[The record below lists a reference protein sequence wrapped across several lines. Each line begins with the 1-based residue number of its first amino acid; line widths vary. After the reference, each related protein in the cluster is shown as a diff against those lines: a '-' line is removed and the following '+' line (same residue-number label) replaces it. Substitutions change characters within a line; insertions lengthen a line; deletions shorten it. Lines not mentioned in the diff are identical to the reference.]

1 MSDFKNDLKMLN
13 WANETLAHLTE
24 VNTKVL
30 RAKVIEAENEKPGS
44 SKNKE
49 SMCVVPTYVLSSM
62 IKLLV
67 TDDPESDLYRLAQIL
82 ELLTSGVSF
91 PINVSRAEMYESQLD
106 IFNHVKKISDLMD
119 ETKPLIN
126 DGEDFSPI
134 GWVVDKLLSEIG
146 FYEIF
151 EDEES
156 DDDDDDDDDEEDEK
170 SDKKK
175 PEDKVESKSE
185 SKTESTA
192 DDNAESKD
200 ESKSLD
206 DIRDLIG
213 LLKKLQEIDDQVSEK
228 WNDYR
233 RKHEEKD

>member
-13 WANETLAHLTE
+13 WANETLVHLTE

-44 SKNKE
+44 SKDKE
-49 SMCVVPTYVLSSM
+49 SMSVVPTYVLSSM

-67 TDDPESDLYRLAQIL
+67 TDDPESDLYRVAQIL

-106 IFNHVKKISDLMD
+106 IFNHVKKIGDLMD

-126 DGEDFSPI
+126 DGEDFSPL
-134 GWVVDKLLSEIG
+134 GWITEKLLSAIG

-151 EDEES
+151 EDDE
-156 DDDDDDDDDEEDEK
+156 DFDDDDEEDETK
-170 SDKKK
+170 ESDKKK
-175 PEDKVESKSE
+175 PDDKVDNKVESK
-185 SKTESTA
+185 A
-192 DDNAESKD
+192 DDKAETKDETKD
-200 ESKSLD
+200 ESKSLE
-206 DIRDLIG
+206 DIRELIG
-213 LLKKLQEIDDQVSEK
+213 LLKKLQEIDDKVSVK
-228 WNDYR
+228 WNEYR

>member
-13 WANETLAHLTE
+13 WANETIAHLTE

-30 RAKVIEAENEKPGS
+30 KTKVIEAENEKPGS

-49 SMCVVPTYVLSSM
+49 SISVVPTYVLSSM

-67 TDDPESDLYRLAQIL
+67 TADPESDLYRLAQIL

-151 EDEES
+151 EDEDS
-156 DDDDDDDDDEEDEK
+156 DDDDDDDDDDEEAEAEE
-170 SDKKK
+170 SDKKE
-175 PEDKVESKSE
+175 PEDKAESK
-185 SKTESTA
+185 A
-192 DDNAESKD
+192 DDKNEPKTESKD

-213 LLKKLQEIDDQVSEK
+213 LLKKLQEIDDKVSEK
-228 WNDYR
+228 WNEYR

>member
-13 WANETLAHLTE
+13 WANETLVHLTE

-49 SMCVVPTYVLSSM
+49 SMSVVPTYVLSSM

-67 TDDPESDLYRLAQIL
+67 TADPESELYRVAQIL

-134 GWVVDKLLSEIG
+134 GWVTDKLLSEIG

-151 EDEES
+151 EDEE
-156 DDDDDDDDDEEDEK
+156 DDDDDDDEEDEAEE

-175 PEDKVESKSE
+175 PEDKDDSK
-185 SKTESTA
+185 
-192 DDNAESKD
+192 AESKAD
-200 ESKSLD
+200 DKNEPKAESKNESKSLD

-213 LLKKLQEIDDQVSEK
+213 LLKKLQEIDDKVSEK
-228 WNDYR
+228 WNEYR

>member
-30 RAKVIEAENEKPGS
+30 KAKVIEAENEKPGS

-49 SMCVVPTYVLSSM
+49 SMSVVPTYVLSSM

-67 TDDPESDLYRLAQIL
+67 TDDPESDLYRVAQIL

-126 DGEDFSPI
+126 DGEAFSPI

-151 EDEES
+151 EDEENS
-156 DDDDDDDDDEEDEK
+156 DDDDEEAEE
-170 SDKKK
+170 SDKKD
-175 PEDKVESKSE
+175 PEDKPDSKAE
-185 SKTESTA
+185 DKA
-192 DDNAESKD
+192 DDKAESKD

-206 DIRDLIG
+206 DLRDLISIM
-213 LLKKLQEIDDQVSEK
+213 KKLQEIDNEVSEK
-228 WNDYR
+228 WIGYR

>member
-30 RAKVIEAENEKPGS
+30 KAKVIEAENEKPGS

-49 SMCVVPTYVLSSM
+49 SMSVVPTYVLSSM
-62 IKLLV
+62 IKLLI
-67 TDDPESDLYRLAQIL
+67 TDDPESDLYRVAQIL

-126 DGEDFSPI
+126 DGEDFSPM
-134 GWVVDKLLSEIG
+134 GWVVDKLLSEVG

-156 DDDDDDDDDEEDEK
+156 DDDDDEEDEAEAEESNK
-170 SDKKK
+170 KDPDDKT
-175 PEDKVESKSE
+175 ESKSE
-185 SKTESTA
+185 SKA
-192 DDNAESKD
+192 DDKTESKD

-213 LLKKLQEIDDQVSEK
+213 LLKKLQEIDDKVSEK

>member
-13 WANETLAHLTE
+13 WANETLVHLTE

-49 SMCVVPTYVLSSM
+49 SISVVPTYVLSSM

-67 TDDPESDLYRLAQIL
+67 TDDPESDLYRVAQIL
-82 ELLTSGVSF
+82 ELLVSGVSF

-106 IFNHVKKISDLMD
+106 IFNHVKQIGDLMD
-119 ETKPLIN
+119 ETKSLVN

-134 GWVVDKLLSEIG
+134 GWVTAKLLSEIG
-146 FYEIF
+146 FFGIF
-151 EDEES
+151 EDDEDFDE
-156 DDDDDDDDDEEDEK
+156 DDEDDEEDEAEE
-170 SDKKK
+170 SDEKK
-175 PEDKVESKSE
+175 PDDKVDSKAESKAEDKAK
-185 SKTESTA
+185 
-192 DDNAESKD
+192 SKD

-206 DIRDLIG
+206 DIRELIG
-213 LLKKLQEIDDQVSEK
+213 LLKKLQEIDDEVSEK
-228 WNDYR
+228 WNGYR

>member
-49 SMCVVPTYVLSSM
+49 SMSVVPTYVLSSM
-62 IKLLV
+62 IKLLI
-67 TDDPESDLYRLAQIL
+67 TDDPESDLYRVAQIL

-134 GWVVDKLLSEIG
+134 GWVTDKLLSEIG

-151 EDEES
+151 EDE
-156 DDDDDDDDDEEDEK
+156 DDSDDDDDEEAEAEE
-170 SDKKK
+170 SDKKE
-175 PEDKVESKSE
+175 PEDKSE
-185 SKTESTA
+185 SKA
-192 DDNAESKD
+192 DDKADNKAESKD

-213 LLKKLQEIDDQVSEK
+213 LLKKLQEIDDKVSEK